1 MEQGLIHIYCGDGK
15 GKTSAAI
22 GLAVRAAGSGLKV
35 LFTRFLKNESSGE
48 LAILDDISQ
57 IKVLH
62 LEKSYGFFKNLSE
75 EKKQEVRETYLRLW
89 RAIELEILTGRYDV
103 LVIDEFMAAYKYDL
117 IPKEEAIEFLE
128 KKPKELEIVLTGR
141 NPDEK
146 LVELADY
153 VSEIKKVKHPF
164 DQGIYANIDEGNRK
178 NKIGTSD
185 GIYDRKLCGSG
196 GKSGSRDVIVG
207 RRDSPGE
214 TADAEGH

>member
-75 EKKQEVRETYLRLW
+75 EKKQEVRETYLQLW
-89 RAIELEILTGRYDV
+89 RAI
-103 LVIDEFMAAYKYDL
+103 
-117 IPKEEAIEFLE
+117 
-128 KKPKELEIVLTGR
+128 ELEIVLTGR

-146 LVELADY
+146 LIELADY

-164 DQGIYANIDEGNRK
+164 DQGIYARK
-178 NKIGTSD
+178 
-185 GIYDRKLCGSG
+185 GIEY
-196 GKSGSRDVIVG
+196 
-207 RRDSPGE
+207 
-214 TADAEGH
+214 